1 MLVIMTTTSDKKT
14 AETIA
19 KTLIEKGLVACAQ
32 IQDSITSIYKWQ
44 EEINIDNEYRI
55 LLKTTDTH
63 FERIENIIT
72 NLHPY
77 DVPQIIALPVSK
89 ASQSYLQWIE
99 DTVAI

>member
-1 MLVIMTTTSDKKT
+1 MLVIMTTTPDKKT
-14 AETIA
+14 AEMIA